1 MRKGLL
7 IIGFFLLFTLT
18 SCTKINTIFCK
29 HDWEIVDSIYNT
41 NDLTEDVH
49 YKCTKCQKE
58 KSEILEGITKSYK
71 CVITSGEEYL
81 AEKLKDEYI
90 ANEKITIKTKKL
102 NGSFAFIYVNDKRIS
117 NTYSDDTYDYF
128 EFTMPFEDINVVIE
142 FLTDTDDFNKVYLL
156 NTLLESLDIFELKL
170 EDKSLIDYIF
180 EMYSSLDDT
189 KKAEIKEENIN
200 KLNKAKEQI
209 AKLEGYIF
217 FKIDKTTVNE
227 IELYIGGEYN
237 HLINDKTEIESFIIY
252 LNNVAYIRNHE
263 KEQMDCIHDVPS
275 YLMNYIRIDDKIY
288 NFHNPSEGFYNND
301 GEFDFVISD
310 FTFIYNYVMIKDY
323 YLNLNL
329 DGLDLTRVEKNG
341 KEIVNYNNYST
352 MKNKLSEINYIIK
365 KIEFFDSYY
374 EFSKDLEL
382 AEYKFIFGENLLI
395 YYHGNSHFEIYDL
408 ITNRLTYAYCANNYI
423 QNIVNKYLDDRAYIN
438 TFNFETYFFTKPNL
452 FEYEKDGETIQLK
465 DSVFTVYET
474 VLFDSSYTTCEPI
487 YSLEIE
493 LYASNMLK
501 LIQNQ
506 TYSLVDDFDQTNYLE
521 IKMYHSSKI
530 SSSNDIVLSLKCGL
544 IYYNEKNGN
553 LVLALGNNIYPN
565 LGGGT
570 SYIYLETRLSK
581 YEQEM
586 INDYLSLTTSMPKY
600 KEIDIIDE
608 SESIGV
614 VIKFEKPTTNN
625 DFSGSREEYKAVNQ
639 KYIEMYGID
648 KYFDILLISEVD
660 FVIVFYI
667 DREDFNDFAISYLR
681 DLKQKEGV
689 KEVILEDYPTGV
701 RYIPNPYYF
710 KCYPNTGSI
719 LENTTI
725 GLNSMSSYLNKQ
737 NKVIKTYEELTN
749 YCNELIDNL
758 ENVDNMLGVI
768 KENNLNYIKKLK
780 EIYNEEYFETKV
792 LVITESIF
800 SPVCNEII
808 NIMDVTVSED
818 LKLYIF
824 IEKITPSIGLTAIK
838 ETSFILEIPKELIPE
853 NITDNEINLIH

>member
-29 HDWEIVDSIYNT
+29 HDWEIVDSSYNI
-41 NDLTEDVH
+41 NDLTEEVH

-71 CVITSGEEYL
+71 CIITSGEEYL

-102 NGSFAFIYVNDKRIS
+102 SGSFAFIYVNDKRIS

-170 EDKSLIDYIF
+170 DDKSLIDYIF
-180 EMYSSLDDT
+180 EMYSSLDDI

-288 NFHNPSEGFYNND
+288 KFHNPSDGFYNND

-310 FTFIYNYVMIKDY
+310 FSFIYNYVMIKDY

-352 MKNKLSEINYIIK
+352 MKNRLSEINYIIK

-423 QNIVNKYLDDRAYIN
+423 QNIVSKYLDDRAYIN
-438 TFNFETYFFTKPNL
+438 TFNFETYHFPKPNL

-465 DSVFTVYET
+465 DSVFTIYET

-501 LIQNQ
+501 LILNQ
-506 TYSLVDDFDQTNYLE
+506 TYSVVDDFDETDYLK
-521 IKMYHSSKI
+521 IDMYHSSKT
-530 SSSNDIVLSLKCGL
+530 SSSYDIVLRLKCGL
-544 IYYNEKNGN
+544 VYYNERYGN
-553 LVLALGNNIYPN
+553 LVLALSNNVYPN

-570 SYIYLETRLSK
+570 SYIYLKTTLSK

-586 INDYLSLTTSMPKY
+586 IKDYLSLTTSIPKY
-600 KEIDIIDE
+600 KEVDIIDE
-608 SESIGV
+608 SESICV

-710 KCYPNTGSI
+710 KCYPNTQSI
-719 LENTTI
+719 LEKITI
-725 GLNSMSSYLNKQ
+725 GINSLSSYLNKQ

-758 ENVDNMLGVI
+758 ENVDNMLGFI